1 MQSTRRLAA
10 LLIAL
15 FPAVAPAQTDPW
27 VDVQVVS
34 SEQPLEI
41 RLSGWVDTDTF
52 YAGMLYNNGS
62 TNVLDFYDLT
72 ASDSGVTVADSSLTL
87 DTGDIF
93 ALGDWC
99 IGNNFVLMPYI
110 KDFDVRAIRVDNTGT
125 PTIIDIPGTATP
137 NFTTTDCFTT
147 NAAADFWI
155 GTLDFDNGQAGLFR
169 STDEGANWNLE
180 FNYDPP
186 DGNIIGPFSG
196 GFRTRFGALN
206 DNRIGLSLQLA
217 SGTLHARAL
226 EPDGSEFYNV
236 DFDAFASH
244 PAFVGNGYLKEC
256 DGRQYGGRAWGICSG
271 GARVGVS
278 YIDLLTGGPDFRL
291 GNTVVSNDYTFQ
303 GLSLGFSSDRADDHA
318 HAFSNRH
325 VRARIGGGDL
335 ILESV
340 SDYPFRDIGGPV
352 DATENDSRIFVAGG
366 WYPQFRGDTPQ
377 FAIATL
383 DPTLVVGQPLGGPAT
398 AVPTLNRGAVL
409 ILFGMMGLIGV
420 VAIRQRRF

>member
-1 MQSTRRLAA
+1 MQQIRRLAT

-15 FPAVAPAQTDPW
+15 LPATVAAQANPW
-27 VDVQVVS
+27 VDIQTVS

-52 YAGMLYNNGS
+52 YGGMLYNNGS

-72 ASDSGVTVADSSLTL
+72 ASGTGVTVAGSSLSL

-99 IGNNFVLMPYI
+99 IGNNFVLLPYI
-110 KDFDVRAIRVDNTGT
+110 NDFDVRAIRVDNTGT
-125 PTIIDIPGTATP
+125 PTVIDIPGTDIT

-155 GTLDFDNGQAGLFR
+155 GTLDFDNGRTSLFR

-180 FNYDPP
+180 FNYNPA
-186 DGNIIGPFSG
+186 GETIIGPFSG

-206 DNRIGLSLQLA
+206 DARIGLSYQLG
-217 SGTLHARAL
+217 SGSLHATAL
-226 EPDGSEFYNV
+226 EPDGSLFYDV
-236 DFDAFASH
+236 DFDGFSPH
-244 PAFVGNGYLKEC
+244 SGFIGNGFLKEC
-256 DGRQYGGRAWGICSG
+256 DGRQYGGNAWGICSG
-271 GARVGVS
+271 GTRVGIS
-278 YIDLLTGGPDFRL
+278 YIDLTTGGPDFRL
-291 GNTVVSNDYTFQ
+291 GNTVVANDYSFQ
-303 GLSLGFSSDRADDHA
+303 GLGLGFSQDRQDTHA

-325 VRARIGGGDL
+325 VRARIGGGNL

-352 DATENDSRIFVAGG
+352 DATENDTRIYVGGG
-366 WYPQFRGDTPQ
+366 WRPQRGDGTPQ
-377 FAIATL
+377 FTIATL
-383 DPTLVVGQPLGGPAT
+383 DPTLVVGQPLGDPTA
-398 AVPTLNRGAVL
+398 AVPALNRTAVL
-409 ILFGMMGLIGV
+409 ILFGVMALIGI
-420 VAIRQRRF
+420 VAARRRMF